1 MYCST
6 SCMLAAITGCMLF
19 LFSGANAQTAAQKA
33 AEPASEHAPAPVRDI
48 SGTWQPENPF
58 AGIGANGARDM
69 PADGKH
75 EPPYTSYGQ
84 ELFKRNRPSNGTT
97 EVGPAEENDP
107 SHYCDPQGFP
117 RENLFE
123 LRTTQII
130 QNPLEII
137 ILYTY
142 GRIFRVVW
150 TDGRGLPKD
159 PDPRWFGYSVGKW
172 KDDYTFV
179 VETSGTDDRTW
190 LDNAGRPH
198 SDELRTEEIFHRVDR
213 DHLEISVMVDDPKV
227 YSKPWVAMNK
237 LPMKLMPA
245 TFDIPEMMCSP
256 SELAEYNKRHAVKGG
271 QAPAKK

>member
-1 MYCST
+1 M
-6 SCMLAAITGCMLF
+6 SCLTNRVLAAITGCV
-19 LFSGANAQTAAQKA
+19 LFSSANAQTPAQKTG
-33 AEPASEHAPAPVRDI
+33 EPASGRAAAPVRDI
-48 SGTWQPENPF
+48 SGTWQPENPL
-58 AGIGANGARDM
+58 AGIGPNGARDM

-75 EPPYTSYGQ
+75 EPPYTTYGL

-97 EVGPAEENDP
+97 EVGPLEENDP
-107 SHYCDPQGFP
+107 SHSCDPQGFP

-123 LRTTQII
+123 LRTTQIV
-130 QNPLEII
+130 QNLLETIV
-137 ILYTY
+137 LYTY

-150 TDGRGLPKD
+150 TDGRELPKD

-179 VETSGTDDRTW
+179 VETNGTDDRTW

-198 SDELRTEEIFHRVDR
+198 SDELRVEEIYHRVDH
-213 DHLEISVMVDDPKV
+213 DHLEITITIDDPKV
-227 YSKPWVAMNK
+227 YSKPWVASNK

-256 SELAEYNKRHAVKGG
+256 SELAEYNKRHAAKGA